1 MKKRKFT
8 VGQHHGRLN
17 VLPRD
22 FTFSSMTPLMLV
34 HCWLMGG
41 VRHDIPALAQLDSKH
56 VLFLKGGN
64 KMRNKMESIMRIVE
78 KMAREKNAWNGKMS
92 DWDYD
97 KGQGERLGL
106 R

>member
-1 MKKRKFT
+1 
-8 VGQHHGRLN
+8 
-17 VLPRD
+17 
-22 FTFSSMTPLMLV
+22 
-34 HCWLMGG
+34 MGS

-106 R
+106 RYRPRVFPSSNDKGRRPLTRSARRRRPSFVVPSWPMK